1 MTPAENLAR
10 ARAWIERA
18 LEAEGV
24 LYREGG
30 KPYLSGK
37 GEIIIEA
44 CAEAYAAGVQA
55 KGEPALTILR
65 DPSLMG
71 KSVLP
76 RNPDAVWTVYV
87 GMVEDALRADAADV
101 PEVPR

>member
-1 MTPAENLAR
+1 MTPADNLAR
-10 ARAWIERA
+10 AREWIERA

-37 GEIIIEA
+37 GEIIIGA
-44 CAEAYAAGVQA
+44 CAAAYAAIVQA
-55 KGEPALTILR
+55 KG
-65 DPSLMG
+65 
-71 KSVLP
+71 K
-76 RNPDAVWTVYV
+76 
-87 GMVEDALRADAADV
+87 ADAQHVRHYLLGQGFEVAARHTYDDLYAHAADM